1 VADVSVATAEVW
13 ISNVAELFPE
23 ITETEPGIVIAA
35 DEPLRVTV
43 TPFAPAFPDNDIC
56 PVAVPPPLIDVGE
69 RLKEDS
75 FCAIAGAMAQRPK
88 RTIAQTLRKAIRSL
102 RNSRLVEDVI
112 EIPSLY

>member
-1 VADVSVATAEVW
+1 
-13 ISNVAELFPE
+13 
-23 ITETEPGIVIAA
+23 
-35 DEPLRVTV
+35 
-43 TPFAPAFPDNDIC
+43 
-56 PVAVPPPLIDVGE
+56 VGE